1 MKVNGRINHKGY
13 QDLNHILEM
22 LARESMLLPFLI
34 SSSGKTGRIKTVT
47 NEKYK
52 RIALAETDIFF
63 LLYSKNILLNLV
75 KKNFFIQL
83 FFRGQSLR

>member
-1 MKVNGRINHKGY
+1 
-13 QDLNHILEM
+13 M

-63 LLYSKNILLNLV
+63 LLYSKNKLLNLV
-75 KKNFFIQL
+75 KKNFFIPL
-83 FFRGQSLR
+83 FFRGQSFR